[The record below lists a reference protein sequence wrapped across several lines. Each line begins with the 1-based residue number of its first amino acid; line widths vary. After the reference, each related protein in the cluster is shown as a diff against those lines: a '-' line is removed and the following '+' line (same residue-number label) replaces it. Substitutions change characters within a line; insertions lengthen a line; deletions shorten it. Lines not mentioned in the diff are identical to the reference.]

1 MSSVKCSG
9 EFGYMKLP
17 FVICNEVSIIENK
30 NQSVITVLKLQE
42 EMTSNIFSS
51 STAWLVIPFLKAPS
65 YSPLRDVKIFQNL
78 ILCELQ

>member
-1 MSSVKCSG
+1 MSFVKCAS
-9 EFGYMKLP
+9 EFDYIRLP

-42 EMTSNIFSS
+42 EMTSSIFSS
-51 STAWLVIPFLKAPS
+51 STAWLVIPFLKAFF
-65 YSPLRDVKIFQNL
+65 KNF

>member
-1 MSSVKCSG
+1 MSFVKCAS
-9 EFGYMKLP
+9 EFDYIRLL

-65 YSPLRDVKIFQNL
+65 
-78 ILCELQ
+78 